1 MLWVARVS
9 SKGQV
14 TIPKPVRE
22 RLELKTGSPLVFVE
36 RDDRMELESMKGSI
50 LEWYGAISVEGPL
63 DFKAVRE
70 QTMAIAAEEVAHEG
84 KGD

>member
-1 MLWVARVS
+1 MLWTAKVS

-22 RLELKTGSPLVFVE
+22 QLGLKPGSQVVFVV
-36 RDDRMELESMKGSI
+36 RDDRVELEPMKGSI
-50 LEWYGAISVEGPL
+50 LEWYGAISVEGPQ

-70 QTMAIAAEEVAHEG
+70 QTMAIVAEEVAHEG
-84 KGD
+84 QGD

>member
-22 RLELKTGSPLVFVE
+22 RLELKPGSQVAFVV
-36 RDDRMELESMKGSI
+36 RDDRVEVESVKGGI

-63 DFKAVRE
+63 DFKAIRE
-70 QTMAIAAEEVAHEG
+70 QTMAIVAEEVAREG

>member
-1 MLWVARVS
+1 MLWIARVS

-22 RLELKTGSPLVFVE
+22 RLELETGSRVVFVT
-36 RDDRMELESMKGSI
+36 RDDRVELEPIKGSI
-50 LEWYGAISVEGPL
+50 AEWYGAISVEGPL
-63 DFKAVRE
+63 DFKAIRE
-70 QTMAIAAEEVAHEG
+70 QTMAIVAEEVAREG

>member
-1 MLWVARVS
+1 MLWIARVS

-22 RLELKTGSPLVFVE
+22 RLELKPGSQVAFVV
-36 RDDRMELESMKGSI
+36 RDGRVELEPMKGSI
-50 LEWYGAISVEGPL
+50 LEWYGAIPVEGPL
-63 DFKAVRE
+63 DFQAIRE
-70 QTMAIAAEEVAHEG
+70 QTMAIVAEEIAHEG